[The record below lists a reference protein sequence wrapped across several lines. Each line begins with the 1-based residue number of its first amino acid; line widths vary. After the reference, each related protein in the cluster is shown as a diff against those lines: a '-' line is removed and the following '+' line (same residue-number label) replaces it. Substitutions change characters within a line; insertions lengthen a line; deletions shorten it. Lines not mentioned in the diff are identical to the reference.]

1 MKLSCKVIEDL
12 LPIYYDN
19 VCSGETAL
27 LVEEHLKNCPNC
39 SRILADLRGGI
50 EIPAEKPD
58 NIKPLRKLQKSYK
71 RMKLRWLTAAILIV
85 AMIPVAFHVG
95 NRQGVLAVQNE
106 GFTQEEALLIGNA
119 FMSALTD
126 GDYARAFSYWD
137 IEAKKHEWLSGND
150 FNEDDLTDFEADGL
164 KKFCEQGEKIETL
177 GGFDTYKHISTNSRY
192 AFDYR
197 GNRAYYISYSFMFSG
212 NDEEFSII
220 ITENGVSGIVAADGL
235 IAHPLS
241 QLCLWGQ
248 SLYNDYLEKQYEV
261 KVP

>member
-1 MKLSCKVIEDL
+1 MKLSCNVVEDL
-12 LPIYYDN
+12 LPMYYDK

-27 LVEEHLKNCPNC
+27 LVEEHLNDCPNC
-39 SRILADLRGGI
+39 SRILTDLRGDI
-50 EIPAEKPD
+50 DIPAEKPD
-58 NIKPLRKLQKSYK
+58 DIKPLRKLQKSYK
-71 RMKLRWLTAAILIV
+71 RMKLRWLVAAILFV

-95 NRQGVLAVQNE
+95 NRQGVLAARNE
-106 GFTQEEALLIGNA
+106 GFTQEEALSIGNS

-137 IEAKKHEWLSGND
+137 IEAKKYEWLSCGD
-150 FNEDDLTDFEADGL
+150 FKEDDLANFEADGL
-164 KKFCEQGEKIETL
+164 KKFCEQGEKIEAL
-177 GGFDTYKHISTNSRY
+177 GGFDTYKHISTDSHY

-197 GNRAYYISYSFMFSG
+197 GNSAYYISFVVKFSG
-212 NDEEFSII
+212 NDEEFGII

-248 SLYNDYLEKQYEV
+248 SLYEDYLEK
-261 KVP
+261 